1 MKRKIIA
8 VICIAA
14 GLAVMSVPLI
24 YSFCGRDRT
33 DRLIKEIEQT
43 IVENSGDKGKAKPS
57 DGETGTDEKTDASF
71 QTGDVMG
78 IVEMESLDLKYPVV
92 EGAGSA
98 ELSVGIGH
106 IPGTAGIGEM
116 GNCVLAGHRGS
127 RYGTYFKYLNRLQQ
141 GDVVKLTDHEGRVYL
156 YEVSGSEVVGPYENS
171 VKDHR
176 QEKELTLLTCENSGT
191 MRLIVRCQWKGMEE

>member
-14 GLAVMSVPLI
+14 GLAVMSVPFF
-24 YSFCGRDRT
+24 YSLYGRDRT
-33 DRLIKEIEQT
+33 DRLMWEIEQT
-43 IVENSGDKGKAKPS
+43 IMEESGNEGETKTGE
-57 DGETGTDEKTDASF
+57 GETGADEKEAASF
-71 QTGDVMG
+71 QTGEVMG
-78 IVEMESLDLKYPVV
+78 IVEIEALDLKYPIV
-92 EGAGSA
+92 EGAESA

-127 RYGTYFKYLNRLQQ
+127 RYGTYFKYLNNLQQ

-156 YEVSGSEVVGPYENS
+156 YEVVGSEVVGPYENS
-171 VKDHR
+171 VKDQG
-176 QEKELTLLTCENSGT
+176 QERELTLLTCENSGT
-191 MRLIVRCQWKGMEE
+191 MRLIVKCQWKGMEE

>member
-43 IVENSGDKGKAKPS
+43 IVEDSGDKGKAKTS
-57 DGETGTDEKTDASF
+57 DGKTGTDEKTAASF

-78 IVEMESLDLKYPVV
+78 IVEMEALDLKYPVV

-106 IPGTAGIGEM
+106 IPGTAGIGET

-127 RYGTYFKYLNRLQQ
+127 RYGTYFKYLNQLQQ

-171 VKDHR
+171 VKDQG
-176 QEKELTLLTCENSGT
+176 QERELTLLTCENSGT
-191 MRLIVRCQWKGMEE
+191 MRLTVRCSWKGMEE

>member
-43 IVENSGDKGKAKPS
+43 IVEDSGDKGKAKTS
-57 DGETGTDEKTDASF
+57 DGKTGTDEKTAASF

-78 IVEMESLDLKYPVV
+78 IVEMEALDLKYPVV

-106 IPGTAGIGEM
+106 IPGTAGIGET

-127 RYGTYFKYLNRLQQ
+127 RYGTYFKYLNQLQQ

-171 VKDHR
+171 VKDQG

-191 MRLIVRCQWKGMEE
+191 MRLIVRCRWKGMEE

>member
-1 MKRKIIA
+1 MKRKIMA
-8 VICIAA
+8 AICIAA

-43 IVENSGDKGKAKPS
+43 IVEDSGDKGKVKTS
-57 DGETGTDEKTDASF
+57 DGETGTDEKTAASF

-78 IVEMESLDLKYPVV
+78 IVEMETLDLKYPVV
-92 EGAGSA
+92 EGVGSA

-106 IPGTAGIGEM
+106 IPGTAGIGET

-127 RYGTYFKYLNRLQQ
+127 RYGTYFKYLNQLQQ

-156 YEVSGSEVVGPYENS
+156 YEVSESEVVGPYENS
-171 VKDHR
+171 VKDQG
-176 QEKELTLLTCENSGT
+176 QERELTLLTCENSGT

>member
-1 MKRKIIA
+1 MKRKIMA
-8 VICIAA
+8 AICIAA

-43 IVENSGDKGKAKPS
+43 IVEDSGDKGKVKTS
-57 DGETGTDEKTDASF
+57 DGETGTDEKTAASF

-78 IVEMESLDLKYPVV
+78 IVEMEALDLKYPVV

-106 IPGTAGIGEM
+106 IPGTAGIGET

-127 RYGTYFKYLNRLQQ
+127 RYGTYFKYLNQLQQ

-156 YEVSGSEVVGPYENS
+156 YEVSESEVVGPYENS
-171 VKDHR
+171 VKDQG
-176 QEKELTLLTCENSGT
+176 QERELTLLTCENSGT